1 MAMRLPESE
10 PQDVLDP
17 ALQIVTQLKNNAG
30 LVSPLTHH
38 ATAFAAAALIECTG
52 HDNTRKE
59 AESGLSSLLESRIAP
74 SGWDTSIREM
84 IIKSKTPGPS
94 SGAGGAVG
102 AVGAKTGTSQHAAI
116 QGLQQLAE
124 LASATEE
131 GRAESSTSEGRKE
144 SSQSNTGG
152 QIFQRFH
159 DLREVVRIGYLD
171 KLSGAAVR

>member
-10 PQDVLDP
+10 LQDLLEP
-17 ALQIVTQLKNNAG
+17 AMQIATQLKNNPS

-38 ATAFAAAALIECTG
+38 ATAFAAAALIELNE
-52 HDNTRKE
+52 HESTRKE
-59 AESGLSSLLESRIAP
+59 AERGLSSILEGRIAP
-74 SGWDTSIREM
+74 SGWDASIRDM
-84 IIKSKTPGPS
+84 ILKIANPGSS
-94 SGAGGAVG
+94 SGAGG

-131 GRAESSTSEGRKE
+131 GRTEGSTSEGRKD
-144 SSQSNTGG
+144 G

-159 DLREVVRIGYLD
+159 DLRELIRVGYLS
-171 KLSGAAVR
+171 KLSGSGGDSVR